1 MDKNL
6 FKVKWQHQNKQ
17 LPSLNLVYDIAEN
30 RNQNVNVKIHTYMES
45 RSLEYKFT
53 RQLFKNL
60 QQTEMSYCQAPSP
73 NIADNYI

>member
-1 MDKNL
+1 MAISEQIAPF
-6 FKVKWQHQNKQ
+6 FKFSLRSCRKQ
-17 LPSLNLVYDIAEN
+17 KLERQ
-30 RNQNVNVKIHTYMES
+30 RNMES

-60 QQTEMSYCQAPSP
+60 QKTEMSYCQAPSP